1 MYAEVGGS
9 WGAGVVVSVL
19 DEAFCRTD
27 GGLFV
32 KALGTVPHS
41 AFGVLGLAGNNEKTG
56 MKVDLSIVLGMV
68 ALKPK
73 RKFWS

>member
-9 WGAGVVVSVL
+9 WGVGMVVSVL

-32 KALGTVPHS
+32 RALVTAPGN

-56 MKVDLSIVLGMV
+56 VNVDLSIVLGMV

>member
-9 WGAGVVVSVL
+9 WGAGMVVWVL

-27 GGLFV
+27 GGLLV
-32 KALGTVPHS
+32 KALVTVLHN

-56 MKVDLSIVLGMV
+56 VKADLSIVLGII